1 MSLPP
6 DCAPPAPTQPAILS
20 PADLWADVQAV
31 RQQAPLVHSVTNF
44 VVMNFNANMLLAA
57 GASPIMAHAVEEVPD
72 MVAIAQAV
80 AVNIGTLDSQWV
92 PAMALA
98 LQTAR
103 RLGKPAVLD
112 PVGAGASAYRNRTL
126 AYLLAQGQPGI
137 IRGNASEILS
147 LAGVAGASHPA
158 SRGVDSAAASSDA
171 LHSARALSDQFN
183 CVVCVSGEKD
193 YVLGPAGACSVLANG
208 HPWMT
213 RVTGV
218 GCSASALV
226 AAFAAVQPNAWRA
239 CTSAMGFLGVAGQLA
254 ARRVAALGGGVGSY
268 AVALLDAVDQLS
280 EADFLATLNLQEG
293 QA

>member
-1 MSLPP
+1 MSLPV
-6 DCAPPAPTQPAILS
+6 DCAALAPTPPAHLS
-20 PADLWADVQAV
+20 SADLWADVQAV

-57 GASPIMAHAVEEVPD
+57 GASPIMAHAVEEVPN

-80 AVNIGTLDSQWV
+80 AVNIGTLDAQWV
-92 PAMALA
+92 PTMA

-103 RLGKPAVLD
+103 LLGKPAVLD

-126 AYLLAQGQPGI
+126 AYLLARGKPSI

-147 LAGVAGASHPA
+147 LAGVAGAS
-158 SRGVDSAAASSDA
+158 RGVDSAAASSEA
-171 LHSARALSDQFN
+171 LHSARALSEQFN
-183 CVVCVSGEKD
+183 CVVCVSGEQD
-193 YVLGPAGACSVLANG
+193 YVLGPAGACAVLANG

-226 AAFAAVQPNAWRA
+226 TAFAAVQPNAWRA
-239 CTSAMGFLGVAGQLA
+239 CTSAIASFL
-254 ARRVAALGGGVGSY
+254 ARGCTLDEAVTRAHAYVRAALHASR
-268 AVALLDAVDQLS
+268 QIR
-280 EADFLATLNLQEG
+280 
-293 QA
+293 